1 MSSFTLFSS
10 VTGMPDHN
18 VSTTALIFFSVA
30 LQGLTKL
37 GGNEKYATKTK
48 AIIKNTVSVTHCSI
62 IPLDGVALV
71 GSFSMQS

>member
-1 MSSFTLFSS
+1 MSSFALFSS